1 MLSRQAS
8 SYDITSAIAEK
19 SNTST
24 TYSKRDLDNFLTGKA
39 SSSDLTSTTTRKAEK
54 STRNIKN
61 DVANFLTEKASSSK
75 VNGQHNSVIFRDP
88 AQINPPVQYLSL
100 LGGGNICS
108 GVAVVPPL
116 NLI

>member
-1 MLSRQAS
+1 M
-8 SYDITSAIAEK
+8 
-19 SNTST
+19 
-24 TYSKRDLDNFLTGKA
+24 
-39 SSSDLTSTTTRKAEK
+39 
-54 STRNIKN
+54 
-61 DVANFLTEKASSSK
+61 ASSSK

-116 NLI
+116 NFIYYGDDSIEMGLAVDLRQKADKSTTYKKPQSMP